1 MRPEPS
7 PRLRRLA
14 SRYALS
20 GDQQQQLLRLLE
32 VLERGGRAP
41 TAVRDPDGAIDQHL
55 ADSLV
60 ALEVESLPSAGQI
73 ADIGSGAG
81 FPGLPLAIALAG
93 STVSLVESQSRW
105 AAFLSAAVTELG
117 IANATVVHARIEE
130 WRAGIGANDAVVAR
144 ALAPQPVVLE
154 YAAPLLRL
162 GGTLLDWRGRRSEE
176 EEREAQAAAEE
187 LGLRR
192 ADVRSVMPFAGAR
205 SRHLHLYSK
214 VSETPSR
221 FPRRAGVARRRPL
234 AG

>member
-60 ALEVESLPSAGQI
+60 ALERES
-73 ADIGSGAG
+73 
-81 FPGLPLAIALAG
+81 
-93 STVSLVESQSRW
+93 
-105 AAFLSAAVTELG
+105 
-117 IANATVVHARIEE
+117 
-130 WRAGIGANDAVVAR
+130 
-144 ALAPQPVVLE
+144 
-154 YAAPLLRL
+154 
-162 GGTLLDWRGRRSEE
+162 
-176 EEREAQAAAEE
+176 QAAAEE

-205 SRHLHLYSK
+205 SRYLHLYSK

-234 AG
+234 GG

>member
-7 PRLRRLA
+7 SRLRRLA

-20 GDQQQQLLRLLE
+20 GDQQQQLLGLLE

-60 ALEVESLPSAGQI
+60 ALEVEALPSAGQI

-105 AAFLSAAVTELG
+105 AAFLSAAGTELG
-117 IANATVVHARIEE
+117 VPDAPVVHARIGGG
-130 WRAGIGANDAVVAR
+130 RAG
-144 ALAPQPVVLE
+144 LAA
-154 YAAPLLRL
+154 YAA
-162 GGTLLDWRGRRSEE
+162 
-176 EEREAQAAAEE
+176 A
-187 LGLRR
+187 
-192 ADVRSVMPFAGAR
+192 
-205 SRHLHLYSK
+205 
-214 VSETPSR
+214 
-221 FPRRAGVARRRPL
+221 VAP
-234 AG
+234 

>member
-81 FPGLPLAIALAG
+81 FPGIPLAVALAG

-205 SRHLHLYSK
+205 SRYLHLYSK

-234 AG
+234 GG

>member
-81 FPGLPLAIALAG
+81 FPGIPLAVALAG

-234 AG
+234 GG

>member
-14 SRYALS
+14 TRYALS
-20 GDQQQQLLRLLE
+20 GDQQQQLVGLLE

-41 TAVRDPDGAIDQHL
+41 TAVRDPDAAIDRHL

-60 ALEVESLPSAGQI
+60 ALEVEALPSAGRI

-105 AAFLSAAVTELG
+105 AAFLSAAVTEAG

-162 GGTLLDWRGRRSEE
+162 GGTLLDWRGQRSQE
-176 EEREAQAAAEE
+176 EEREAQAAAAE

-192 ADVRSVMPFAGAR
+192 ADVRTVKPFAGAQSR
-205 SRHLHLYSK
+205 SLHLYLK

-234 AG
+234 GG